1 MDLWVDIPM
10 GLGLGFR
17 LGLEFQ
23 LEWIG
28 EVSSS
33 LGWLQRDWDWDW
45 VEIDL
50 WVDILKRLGLG
61 LDHYGFGSIMGW
73 DGFGWIRFGGIIGWD
88 GLDYHT

>member
-1 MDLWVDIPM
+1 M
-10 GLGLGFR
+10 
-17 LGLEFQ
+17 
-23 LEWIG
+23 
-28 EVSSS
+28 
-33 LGWLQRDWDWDW
+33 GWLQRDWDWDW